1 MLRAMGHDFTSLLVK
16 ELISMNQ
23 VYSMQQYAQEDRSN
37 NPKAAV
43 ITTVVHGL
51 ILLILFVIP
60 MAATIKNDPIV
71 DEEGIEV
78 NLGNSDIGFGDVQ
91 PLVPDEPAPA
101 VEQQTTPPQQQIA
114 QAVDEPEKET
124 STRDEADAPE
134 INKPEKKPTTPAK
147 VVTTN
152 PPVTTK
158 KPSTTTVTN
167 PTPAPPKPKAVYGG
181 GTGTGG
187 NNSDTYNDSKNQGIA
202 GGKGDQGKPNGSAT
216 SDNYN
221 GNGGGGKSGPR
232 VTRGDRRI
240 TNNYYFFSGE
250 LDRATINAIVKV
262 SPEGKGSFVGFGP
275 GSTTQGRDY
284 ANAITNY
291 LKSMQ
296 FNKADHEST
305 VTVQFVFNVTN

>member
-1 MLRAMGHDFTSLLVK
+1 MSQTL
-16 ELISMNQ
+16 SMKQ
-23 VYSMQQYAQEDRSN
+23 YTQQDNSS
-37 NPKAAV
+37 NPKAAA
-43 ITTVVHGL
+43 ITAIVHGV
-51 ILLILFVIP
+51 ILFILFVIP
-60 MAATIKNDPIV
+60 MAATLKQDPIK

-101 VEQQTTPPQQQIA
+101 VNEQSTPPQEQIA
-114 QAVDEPEKET
+114 QATDEQEKET
-124 STRDEADAPE
+124 SERDEADAPE
-134 INKPEKKPTTPAK
+134 VNKPEKKTTPTK
-147 VVTTN
+147 KVTT
-152 PPVTTK
+152 PTPPAPVT
-158 KPSTTTVTN
+158 KPANTTVSN
-167 PTPAPPKPKAVYGG
+167 PKPAPPKPKAVYGG

-187 NNSDTYNDSKNQGIA
+187 NNSDTYNDSKNQGVA

-221 GNGGGGKSGPR
+221 GSGGSGTKSGPR

-250 LDRATINAIVKV
+250 LDRATINAIIKV
-262 SPEGKGSFVGFGP
+262 TPEGKGTFVGFGP

-284 ANAITNY
+284 ANAISNY

-305 VTVQFVFNVTN
+305 VTVQFKFNVSN

>member
-1 MLRAMGHDFTSLLVK
+1 
-16 ELISMNQ
+16 MNQ
-23 VYSMQQYAQEDRSN
+23 ALHMNNYAQTDTKSN
-37 NPKAAV
+37 AKAAA
-43 ITTVVHGL
+43 ITTGVHVL
-51 ILLILFVIP
+51 LLLIFFLVP
-60 MAATIKNDPIV
+60 LAATLTNDPIT
-71 DEEGIEV
+71 DEESIEV

-101 VEQQTTPPQQQIA
+101 VNEQSAPPQEQIA
-114 QAVDEPEKET
+114 QASDEPEKET
-124 STRDEADAPE
+124 SERDEADAPE
-134 INKPEKKPTTPAK
+134 VNKPEKKTTVPKKVTTPTPPA
-147 VVTTN
+147 
-152 PPVTTK
+152 PVT
-158 KPSTTTVTN
+158 KPATTTVTN
-167 PTPAPPKPKAVYGG
+167 PKPAPPKPKAVYGG

-187 NNSDTYNDSKNQGIA
+187 NNSDTYNDSKNQGVA

-221 GNGGGGKSGPR
+221 GSGGSGTKSGPR

-250 LDRATINAIVKV
+250 LDRATINAIIKV
-262 SPEGKGSFVGFGP
+262 TPEGKGTFVTFGP

-284 ANAITNY
+284 ANAISNY

-305 VTVQFVFNVTN
+305 VTVQFKFNVSN